1 MSGQALTGGFR
12 AEAFPPA
19 HRDKFGVL
27 GRVRGILLCD
37 QSTVQSMSRSGL
49 IGYFK
54 QHISLGSIGLGERQL
69 PISHRA
75 NVVLRVHDYLGPT

>member
-12 AEAFPPA
+12 EGFPPA
-19 HRDKFGVL
+19 HHDKFGGL

-54 QHISLGSIGLGERQL
+54 QHISLGSIDSASASCR
-69 PISHRA
+69 
-75 NVVLRVHDYLGPT
+75 YLTARMWFFEFMTI